1 MTIMRCYFQVHD
13 CCSEEFLPV
22 LVLKY
27 FLTKI
32 LSGHDSGFNFF
43 SLSLAFNI
51 WYKSLAFNNDI
62 KHILYALYH
71 SHFVV
76 RCSTYLSSTPIL
88 VQCCFI
94 LSSFKLVSQ
103 PHSKMFIM
111 RWTPFRLPDTL
122 LTLISLFPLLAN
134 ILRLCLLE
142 DPQTMAGYI
151 CCYANSYVNDRLL
164 YVVK

>member
-43 SLSLAFNI
+43 SLSLAFI
-51 WYKSLAFNNDI
+51 D
-62 KHILYALYH
+62 ILYALYH

-122 LTLISLFPLLAN
+122 LALISLFPLLAN